1 MAGFFGLLGGCWADK
16 RKMCQALLT
25 TRFEYKFGKKS
36 IIRTTVVAISINPC
50 SARWVVVGQVVGKK
64 VWWALLPTSRWA
76 PHTRQGLPRPTVPL
90 GPYSLNHFETVWPT
104 WDDQPIHRTKCLV
117 FWHEK
122 QTWLQ
127 NRLLI
132 LRLMPIFETLGVYL
146 FSKSAV
152 FLTLFKRGGGGQTHV
167 EIKYRI
173 RNGILT

>member
-1 MAGFFGLLGGCWADK
+1 
-16 RKMCQALLT
+16 MCQALLT
-25 TRFEYKFGKKS
+25 TRIENEFGKKPS
-36 IIRTTVVAISINPC
+36 PYQNHTPYDSCRQIHKS

-104 WDDQPIHRTKCLV
+104 WDDQPIHKTKCLV

-122 QTWLQ
+122 QTWLWLQ
-127 NRLLI
+127 NKLLI
-132 LRLMPIFETLGVYL
+132 LRLMSLFDTLGMYL

-152 FLTLFKRGGGGQTHV
+152 FLTLTQKDS
-167 EIKYRI
+167 
-173 RNGILT
+173 